1 MVRYKQTGDIL
12 KLMLDKEHIR
22 NIGIIAHIDH
32 GKTTMSDSLLAAAG
46 LMSPDRA
53 GEARALDYL
62 EEEQARGITIKTANI
77 SLLYED
83 EKGQPYV
90 INLIDTPGH
99 VDFSGKVTRAM
110 RALDGCILLVDAVE
124 EFQIM
129 TEVRLRLA
137 LDEAVRPVL
146 YINKFDRLIKELK
159 MDADMVQE
167 KILRIISQF
176 NTIVQTF
183 GSDEIKNDWIVNAG
197 AGQVCFGSAL
207 DRWGFTLPM
216 LQKKGITFKQLVQM
230 YQEGHLEEIQQ
241 KLPLAEAI
249 LGMVIQHLP
258 NPIISQ
264 PRRLKTIW
272 KGDPESPMG
281 KAMYAIDTN
290 GPTVVCLTNI
300 VIDPQAGVVSTGRI
314 FSGTLRK
321 GMDFHLV
328 SANKD
333 LKAQQVSIY
342 MGQYREIV
350 DEIPA
355 GNIVAL
361 LGIGEGRSGETL
373 VEPSIREGAIGFESI
388 KYASDPVLT
397 IAVEPKKPI
406 DLPRL
411 IDAMQKMSIQDPNL
425 VTTINQETGEYL
437 LAGMGELHLE
447 IALKDLKREYNLDVT
462 QSEPTVV
469 YREAI
474 RESVGPF
481 MGKSP
486 NKHNRVYF
494 KFAPLDPKIIEL
506 IRNGEISV
514 ITSQRK
520 MEEVL
525 VEKAGWTQKQAR
537 QVFAINENAN
547 MMVDTTVGIQGIRE
561 VKEHISGGFAWALQQ
576 GPLAGEIV
584 RGLMVNMVDV
594 ALHEDPVHRGPAQ
607 MMPAVRGAMYAGML
621 SARPTLLEPIYKIQV
636 RVPATWLGN
645 VTGLLS
651 KKRGRVHDMEQQ
663 GAVTVITGFVPV
675 SETIGFSADM
685 RAATSGSAFWQSTFD
700 HWASVPDSLLLE
712 VVKKIRTRKG
722 MSPEPPTAAE
732 YLVRE

>member
-1 MVRYKQTGDIL
+1 MVRYKQTSEIL
-12 KLMLDKEHIR
+12 KLMGDKEHIR

-32 GKTTMSDSLLAAAG
+32 GKTTMSDSLLASAG
-46 LMSPDRA
+46 LMAPGRA

-62 EEEQARGITIKTANI
+62 EEEQKRGITIKTANI

-83 EKGQPYV
+83 EKGQPFV

-110 RALDGCILLVDAVE
+110 RALDGCILLDDAVE

-137 LDEAVRPVL
+137 LDEQVRPVL

-159 MDADMVQE
+159 MDADMVQK
-167 KILRIISQF
+167 KILRIIGQF
-176 NTIVQTF
+176 NTIVQTY
-183 GSDEIKNDWIVNAG
+183 GSDDIKNEWLVNAG
-197 AGQVCFGSAL
+197 IGQVAFGSAL
-207 DRWGFTLPM
+207 DRWGFTLPL
-216 LQKKGITFKQLVQM
+216 LQKKGISFKQMVQM
-230 YQEGHLEEIQQ
+230 YQDGKLEELQE

-249 LGMVIQHLP
+249 LSMAVQHLP

-272 KGDPESPMG
+272 KGEPDSPMG
-281 KAMYAIDTN
+281 KAMYALDAN
-290 GPTVVCLTNI
+290 GPTIVCITNI

-321 GMDFHLV
+321 GQEFWMV
-328 SANKD
+328 NATKPV
-333 LKAQQVSIY
+333 KTQQVSIY

-355 GNIVAL
+355 GNIIAL
-361 LGIGEGRSGETL
+361 LGIGEGRAGETL
-373 VEPSIREGAIGFESI
+373 VDMSLKEGAIGFESI

-397 IAVEPKKPI
+397 VAVEPKKPT

-411 IDAMQKMSIQDPNL
+411 IDAMQKLSIQDPNL

-437 LAGMGELHLE
+437 LSGQGELHLE

-462 QSEPTVV
+462 ESEPTVV
-469 YREAI
+469 YRESI
-474 RESVGPF
+474 RESNGPF

-486 NKHNRVYF
+486 NKHNKVYF
-494 KFAPLDPKIIEL
+494 SFSPLDERIIDL
-506 IRNGEISV
+506 IRNGDISM

-520 MEEVL
+520 MEEIL
-525 VEKAGWTQKQAR
+525 IEKVNWTTKEAR
-537 QVFAINENAN
+537 SVFAINENAN
-547 MMVDTTVGIQGIRE
+547 MMIDTTVGIQGIRE
-561 VKEHISGGFAWALQQ
+561 VKEHIRGGFTWALQN

-584 RGLMVNMVDV
+584 RGIMVAMVDV

-607 MMPAVRGAMYAGML
+607 MMPAVRGALYAGIL
-621 SARPTLLEPIYKIQV
+621 SCRPTLLEPIYKIQI
-636 RVPATWLGN
+636 RVPLNEMGN
-645 VTGLLS
+645 VTGLVS
-651 KKRGRVHDMEQQ
+651 KKRGRVHEMDQQ
-663 GAVTVITGFVPV
+663 GAVAVITGFVPV
-675 SETIGFSADM
+675 SETIGFSSEM
-685 RAATSGSAFWQSTFD
+685 RAATSGTAFWQSTFD
-700 HWASVPDSLLLE
+700 HWASVPDSLLPD
-712 VVKKIRTRKG
+712 VIKSIRTRKG
-722 MSPEPPTAAE
+722 MSPDPPQASE
-732 YLVRE
+732 FFIRE